1 MIFFNLGGVVDI
13 LGPYAFSIIKAM
25 SASCVP
31 ATELGKINAL
41 LSAIESL
48 LPAGIGQVYATIWK
62 VLTLTELVLC
72 LILKAILLFRQPVQP
87 FQELASYCQLEFQL
101 LPFP

>member
-1 MIFFNLGGVVDI
+1 MIDI

-62 VLTLTELVLC
+62 VIFLLIHLKLC
-72 LILKAILLFRQPVQP
+72 LMLDEILLRQPVQP
-87 FQELASYCQLEFQL
+87 IQELASYCLLEFQL
-101 LPFP
+101 SPCPWASMFIFP

>member
-1 MIFFNLGGVVDI
+1 MIDI
-13 LGPYAFSIIKAM
+13 LGPYAFAIIKAM

-101 LPFP
+101 LPCPWASMSIFP